1 MCITTIIAI
10 TMNIILPV
18 CFAGVSHGAM
28 LSWPAEVLPQV
39 RKFKS
44 PPEMRVLKHDL
55 DVMGI
60 TNEYKVT
67 MKKISVPAD
76 RSLVQLRLAGS
87 WHTDLDRKC

>member
-10 TMNIILPV
+10 TMNTILPV

-60 TNEYKVT
+60 TNENMVT
-67 MKKISVPAD
+67 MKKISV
-76 RSLVQLRLAGS
+76 SS
-87 WHTDLDRKC
+87 

>member
-39 RKFKS
+39 RKFNL
-44 PPEMRVLKHDL
+44 VLKHDL
-55 DVMGI
+55 DAMGI
-60 TNEYKVT
+60 TNENMVT
-67 MKKISVPAD
+67 MKS
-76 RSLVQLRLAGS
+76 
-87 WHTDLDRKC
+87 C